1 MSRESFIAINRL
13 YLFTTTNVTFLKAL
27 GARKNEIYPL
37 IKQNSFYN
45 DKVLHVFYFFSTKK
59 LYHLKTI
66 GRQDND

>member
-1 MSRESFIAINRL
+1 MSRESFIAIYRL
-13 YLFTTTNVTFLKAL
+13 CLFTTTNVTFLKAL

-37 IKQNSFYN
+37 LKQNSFYN
-45 DKVLHVFYFFSTKK
+45 DKVLHVTKT

>member
-13 YLFTTTNVTFLKAL
+13 CLFTTTNVTFLKAL

-45 DKVLHVFYFFSTKK
+45 DKVLHVF
-59 LYHLKTI
+59 
-66 GRQDND
+66 